1 MPLAIDMIR
10 SEHRTMAKLLDL
22 LERQIDLF
30 EKTGEP
36 DYDLLGEIVDYFR
49 SFPDLYHHPKED
61 LIFAYLSKRAPDA
74 VAEFGDLEAEH
85 EKVNARL
92 NRFARAVVNVLM
104 QVEVPREA
112 FVRLAREFILGE
124 RKHMQAE
131 ETLFFPLA
139 LEKLDEADWAEI
151 DARIARFKD
160 PLLETQ
166 APHRYAALQEQLTHW
181 RGEPAPAAR
190 PQEATGG

>member
-10 SEHRTMAKLLDL
+10 SEHRTMAKLLEL

-36 DYDLLGEIVDYFR
+36 DYELLGEIVDYFR

-61 LIFAYLSKRAPDA
+61 LIFDRLAERAPDA
-74 VAEFGDLEAEH
+74 VAGFGNLEAEH

-92 NRFARAVVNVLM
+92 NKFARAVVNVLM
-104 QVEVPREA
+104 QVEVPRDA
-112 FVRLAREFILGE
+112 FVQLAREFILGE

-131 ETLFFPLA
+131 ESMFLPLA
-139 LEKLDEADWAEI
+139 LEHLEEADWAEI
-151 DARIARFKD
+151 DACVARFKD
-160 PLLETQ
+160 PILDSQ
-166 APHRYAALQEQLTHW
+166 APHRFAALQEKLADW
-181 RGEPAPAAR
+181 RTSDAPAAA
-190 PQEATGG
+190 QS